1 MNDPS
6 INNRKGYRFDFEGI
20 KYLRDDEDN
29 IYSGKAFKY
38 IGKWDNNDKLIRF
51 RVGTD
56 PNTGTDTHGYKIIE
70 NGIFYLRDDED
81 NIYEFLIDVPPS
93 HNNNY
98 PFKPQLIGKWVYAD
112 NTNKDVGEIKFTG
125 RSNNPATKNAGG
137 VPFEEATPVAR
148 PTFHAEQKQDTMI
161 LLLGKIVDKFTSLT
175 DTMVNLKNKI
185 DTLNSQDENDASQS
199 TQTKTET
206 SLGGKGKSKSRKR
219 GKTNYK
225 KTKKRIAKNLNR

>member
-6 INNRKGYRFDFEGI
+6 IDNRKGYSFDFEGI
-20 KYLRDDEDN
+20 QYLRDDEDN
-29 IYSGKAFKY
+29 IYTSDKAY

-56 PNTGTDTHGYKIIE
+56 PNTDTDMYGYKIIE
-70 NGIFYLRDDED
+70 NGILYLRDDND
-81 NIYEFLIDVPPS
+81 NIYEFLIRITRPNS
-93 HNNNY
+93 SY
-98 PFKPQLIGKWVYAD
+98 KPKLIGKWVYED
-112 NTNKDVGEIKFTG
+112 NTNKDVGNINFIPMINAHIFGKG
-125 RSNNPATKNAGG
+125 IVVKNAGG
-137 VPFEEATPVAR
+137 VPFVESSSGFSSEK
-148 PTFHAEQKQDTMI
+148 KQDTMI
-161 LLLGKIVDKFTSLT
+161 LVLGKIVDKFTSLT

-185 DTLNSQDENDASQS
+185 DTLNSQDENDASQA

-225 KTKKRIAKNLNR
+225 KTKKRIAKNVKR